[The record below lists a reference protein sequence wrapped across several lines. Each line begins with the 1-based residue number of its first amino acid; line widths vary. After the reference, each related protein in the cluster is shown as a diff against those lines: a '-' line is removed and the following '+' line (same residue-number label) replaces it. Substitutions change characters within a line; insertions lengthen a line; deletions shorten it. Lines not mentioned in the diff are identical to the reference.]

1 MAFYSPPVCQ
11 SCERLHQLVA
21 IYPLL
26 KLKGMKG
33 VGEDDN
39 FQMHKSFGILPDDAL
54 RRHAIALQQD
64 ICKNVVSE
72 EP

>member
-1 MAFYSPPVCQ
+1 M
-11 SCERLHQLVA
+11 A
-21 IYPLL
+21 IYPPL

-33 VGEDDN
+33 VGEDYN

-64 ICKNVVSE
+64 ICENVVSE

>member
-39 FQMHKSFGILPDDAL
+39 FQMHEGFGITPGDAL
-54 RRHAIALQQD
+54 MHHAIALQQD
-64 ICKNVVSE
+64 ICENVVSE